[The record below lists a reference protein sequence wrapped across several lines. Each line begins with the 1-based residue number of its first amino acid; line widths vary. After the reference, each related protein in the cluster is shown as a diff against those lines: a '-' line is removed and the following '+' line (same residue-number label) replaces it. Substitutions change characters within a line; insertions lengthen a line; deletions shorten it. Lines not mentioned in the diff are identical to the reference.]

1 MIYYEGV
8 EEVTFPALYIVCI
21 VYSIWKNTVY
31 SVGLEGHATLQMS
44 ALYLI
49 VLVLLSLNF
58 NTNSYSLLDI
68 EVNALRYRATPQRAA
83 DAEIDSGK
91 YI

>member
-1 MIYYEGV
+1 MIV
-8 EEVTFPALYIVCI
+8 DEVTFPTLYIVCS

-31 SVGLEGHATLQMS
+31 SVGLEGQLPYRWVH
-44 ALYLI
+44 YLI

-68 EVNALRYRATPQRAA
+68 EVNALRYRAAPQRVA

-91 YI
+91 YIW